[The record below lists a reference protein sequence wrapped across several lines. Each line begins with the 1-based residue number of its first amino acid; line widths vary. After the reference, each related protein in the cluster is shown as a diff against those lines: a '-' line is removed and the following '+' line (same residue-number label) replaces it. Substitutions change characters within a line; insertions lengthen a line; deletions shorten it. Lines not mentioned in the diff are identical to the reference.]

1 MTVEQASTTEPRRAP
16 TATIAPSR
24 RGIVW
29 AGRVAVA
36 VVFLAAWQWLPSVGF
51 LHARFSFLDPF
62 FISSPS
68 RASATIVDLLTGSHD
83 TRTIWSALGDTLLAT
98 LLGTVSAV
106 VVGFLL
112 GVLLSNWDLLNRIAR
127 PYLVLANSVPRISII
142 PIIVLCV
149 GNPRQAG
156 IVTAFTVI
164 VVLVFFNAFEGA
176 TQIAPAT
183 LGNARLLGAT
193 QWTILFLVRGPYAL
207 AWTLASLPTAISFGI
222 IGTVTAEIFTGGL
235 GVGGLLTAAVS
246 TANADLTMA
255 VVIILSVVG
264 VVAVVGTEALRT
276 RLLPWWRR
284 G

>member
-1 MTVEQASTTEPRRAP
+1 VSAPAPEKAPARTDDGAP
-16 TATIAPSR
+16 TRSAL
-24 RGIVW
+24 VW
-29 AGRVAVA
+29 TGRIAVA

-51 LHARFSFLDPF
+51 LHKRFPFLDPF

-68 RASATIVDLLTGSHD
+68 RAASTITDLLTGSHD

-98 LLGTVSAV
+98 LVGTVSAV

-112 GVLLSNWDLLNRIAR
+112 GVLLSNWELLNRIAR
-127 PYLVLANSVPRISII
+127 PYLVLANSIPRIAII

-149 GNPRQAG
+149 GDPREAG

-164 VVLVFFNAFEGA
+164 VFLVFFNAFEGA
-176 TQIAPAT
+176 SQVAPAT

-193 QWTILFLVRGPYAL
+193 PWSVLFQVRGPYAL
-207 AWTLASLPTAISFGI
+207 AWTLAALPTAISFGL

-246 TANADLTMA
+246 TANADLTMS

-264 VVAVVGTEALRT
+264 VVAVVGADALRT

-284 G
+284 GG

>member
-1 MTVEQASTTEPRRAP
+1 VSEQVI
-16 TATIAPSR
+16 ATRVREGGPPR

-36 VVFLAAWQWLPSVGF
+36 AAFLAGWQWLPSVGF

-62 FISSPS
+62 FISSPT
-68 RASATIVDLLTGSHD
+68 RASATITDLLTGRHD
-83 TRTIWSALGDTLLAT
+83 TRTIWSALGETLLAT
-98 LLGTVSAV
+98 LIGTLAAV

-149 GNPRQAG
+149 GDPRQAG

-164 VVLVFFNAFEGA
+164 VFLVFFNAFEGA
-176 TQIAPAT
+176 SQIAPAT

-193 QWTILFLVRGPYAL
+193 QWTVLFLVRGPYAL
-207 AWTLASLPTAISFGI
+207 AWTLAALPTAISFGL

-255 VVIILSVVG
+255 VVIILSVIG
-264 VVAVVGTEALRT
+264 VVAVVGSEALRA